1 MLYYYYKQER
11 SQLMKLIE
19 SYLCDKRTPTRAEIE
34 ECIAIAQKNNNNTI
48 IELRWFFPNNG
59 WHRTLIYG
67 TETVEEVWNSIPHHY
82 GI

>member
-1 MLYYYYKQER
+1 
-11 SQLMKLIE
+11 MKLIT
-19 SYLCDKRTPTRAEIE
+19 SYLCDKNTPTRAEIE
-34 ECIAIAQKNNNNTI
+34 ECIAIAQKNNNNVI

-59 WHRTLIYG
+59 WHNRLIYG

>member
-1 MLYYYYKQER
+1 
-11 SQLMKLIE
+11 MKPIKP
-19 SYLCDKRTPTRAEIE
+19 YLCDQKTRTRAEIE
-34 ECIAIAQKNNNNTI
+34 ECIAIAQKNNNEVI

-59 WHRTLIYG
+59 WHERLIYR